1 MKGRLDMAKIIEIR
15 QDIVCIGTENNGI
28 EEIRASDLNFVPHLG
43 DEVEIFKTETR
54 VIVSKVEKKSDFP
67 AGGINI
73 NMNQAQSQQVVT
85 PVYASGKV
93 VSKIV
98 YVILAILLGGVG
110 VHKFYVGKWG
120 MGILYLLFCWSGIPA
135 IIGLIEGIMAALKP
149 ADANGNIII

>member
-1 MKGRLDMAKIIEIR
+1 
-15 QDIVCIGTENNGI
+15 
-28 EEIRASDLNFVPHLG
+28 
-43 DEVEIFKTETR
+43 
-54 VIVSKVEKKSDFP
+54 
-67 AGGINI
+67 
-73 NMNQAQSQQVVT
+73 MNQAQSQQVVT

>member
-1 MKGRLDMAKIIEIR
+1 MKGQLDMAKIIEIR

-28 EEIRASDLNFVPHLG
+28 EEIRTSDLNFVPHLG

-93 VSKIV
+93 VSKI
-98 YVILAILLGGVG
+98 
-110 VHKFYVGKWG
+110 
-120 MGILYLLFCWSGIPA
+120 LYLLFCWSGIPA